1 MLSRVHGFSLLLTR
15 VDRTSKV
22 MGALPVM
29 RTAQD
34 HGGNSNVQEGG
45 AADAGDVGVV
55 VAGDEASSGDV
66 AAPLAGPAARKTNR
80 PRRIARKAFALM
92 DQNWSQRRRVPAR
105 AAKRKETSL
114 SLLRR

>member
-15 VDRTSKV
+15 GDRTSKE

-45 AADAGDVGVV
+45 AADADDVGV

-80 PRRIARKAFALM
+80 PRRRARKAFALM
-92 DQNWSQRRRVPAR
+92 DQNRSQRRGVPAR
-105 AAKRKETSL
+105 AAREMVA
-114 SLLRR
+114 R

>member
-15 VDRTSKV
+15 VDRTSKE